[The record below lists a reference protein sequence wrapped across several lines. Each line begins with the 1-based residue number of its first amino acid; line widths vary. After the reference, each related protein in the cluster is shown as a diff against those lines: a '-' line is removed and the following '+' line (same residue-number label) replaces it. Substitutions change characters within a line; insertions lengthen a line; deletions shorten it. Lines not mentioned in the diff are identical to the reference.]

1 MNEFISKWCLR
12 WARQTQSGTRCVGQ
26 LEGASAFDDGGGQL
40 EGGSTSSGGWYN
52 WLHEMYENGLK
63 SLKPIQIPSLF
74 EDLSK

>member
-12 WARQTQSGTRCVGQ
+12 WAKQTQSGVCCVGQ

-40 EGGSTSSGGWYN
+40 GVGITGC
-52 WLHEMYENGLK
+52 MRCIK
-63 SLKPIQIPSLF
+63 IPSLF